1 MPESLRLEIVKEY
14 HLEGVSQTEL
24 ARRYGIGQTT
34 VSEIIRT
41 FAAEN
46 DKSALLMG
54 KNAKSSESEELEAL
68 RKENLELRKKLY
80 DETMRADFYDTMID
94 VAEEMFNIEI
104 RKKSRHR
111 TVERLHE
118 DEVRRYPV
126 NRLCALAGVTRQ
138 AFYKRD
144 EDALFQHL
152 ALEQFVVQFVLETR
166 EKDPKIGTDKLWR
179 MYQRRFSDEYR
190 VGRDAFRSIMHERG
204 LNLRRRMRAVRTTDS
219 RHNLP
224 TYPNLVKSVIPL
236 RPNHIWVSDITYIEI
251 EDPSSPQGYSFV
263 FLTIIMDAY
272 SKRILGWY
280 VAPTLEAAYSIK
292 ALKMALKTLPEGFS
306 DTLIHHSDRGTQYA
320 SSAYINVLKANNIV
334 PSMTENG
341 NPKDNAMAERINSTV
356 KNELLHGK
364 TFTSL
369 RQVTEALRKA
379 VEFYNSERPHSSLDW
394 HTPDEAHQMQGEM
407 KRHWRSW
414 REEAIRKG
422 KDIAV

>member
-1 MPESLRLEIVKEY
+1 M
-14 HLEGVSQTEL
+14 
-24 ARRYGIGQTT
+24 
-34 VSEIIRT
+34 
-41 FAAEN
+41 
-46 DKSALLMG
+46 
-54 KNAKSSESEELEAL
+54 
-68 RKENLELRKKLY
+68 
-80 DETMRADFYDTMID
+80 
-94 VAEEMFNIEI
+94 
-104 RKKSRHR
+104 
-111 TVERLHE
+111 
-118 DEVRRYPV
+118 RRYPV

-394 HTPDEAHQMQGEM
+394 YTPDEAHQMQGEM

>member
-1 MPESLRLEIVKEY
+1 M
-14 HLEGVSQTEL
+14 
-24 ARRYGIGQTT
+24 
-34 VSEIIRT
+34 
-41 FAAEN
+41 
-46 DKSALLMG
+46 
-54 KNAKSSESEELEAL
+54 
-68 RKENLELRKKLY
+68 
-80 DETMRADFYDTMID
+80 
-94 VAEEMFNIEI
+94 
-104 RKKSRHR
+104 
-111 TVERLHE
+111 
-118 DEVRRYPV
+118 RRYPV

-144 EDALFQHL
+144 EDALFQRL
-152 ALEQFVVQFVLETR
+152 ALEQFVVQFVLGVR

-190 VGRDAFRSIMHERG
+190 VGRDAFRSILHERG
-204 LNLRRRMRAVRTTDS
+204 LNLRRRPRATRTTDS

-251 EDPSSPQGYSFV
+251 EDPSSPQGYFFV

-272 SKRILGWY
+272 SKRILGWC

-292 ALKMALKTLPEGFS
+292 ALEMAVKTLPEGFS

-320 SSAYINVLKANNIV
+320 SAAYINVLKANNIV

-341 NPKDNAMAERINSTV
+341 NPKDNAIAERINSTV

-364 TFTSL
+364 TFSSL
-369 RQVTEALRKA
+369 KQVAEALRIA
-379 VEFYNSERPHSSLDW
+379 VKFYNSERPHSSLDW

-407 KRHWRSW
+407 KRHWHSW
-414 REEAIRKG
+414 REDAIRKEIN
-422 KDIAV
+422 KAV

>member
-1 MPESLRLEIVKEY
+1 M
-14 HLEGVSQTEL
+14 
-24 ARRYGIGQTT
+24 
-34 VSEIIRT
+34 
-41 FAAEN
+41 
-46 DKSALLMG
+46 
-54 KNAKSSESEELEAL
+54 
-68 RKENLELRKKLY
+68 
-80 DETMRADFYDTMID
+80 
-94 VAEEMFNIEI
+94 
-104 RKKSRHR
+104 
-111 TVERLHE
+111 
-118 DEVRRYPV
+118 RRYPV

-364 TFTSL
+364 IFTSL